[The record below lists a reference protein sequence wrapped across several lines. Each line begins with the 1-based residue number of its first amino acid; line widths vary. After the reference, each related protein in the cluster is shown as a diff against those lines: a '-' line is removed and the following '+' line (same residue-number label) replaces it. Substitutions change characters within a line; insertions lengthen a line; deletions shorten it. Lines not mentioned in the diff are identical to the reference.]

1 MAMAALVLSSCADF
15 LHINPEGTT
24 SSTGLDYTKAE
35 NIFKPVSAAYASM
48 RTYGS
53 HDMPY
58 IAAFEI
64 TSDNADKGSTPE
76 DGPETLA
83 LDNFSVNSTNSIVN
97 SLWVGYYDIVSAAN
111 NAMFQMDKF
120 YS

>member
-1 MAMAALVLSSCADF
+1 MKKFIIFIASVLVLSACSDF
-15 LHINPEGTT
+15 LNIRPEGTT
-24 SSTGLDYTKAE
+24 TSTGIDYTKAE

-76 DGPETLA
+76 DGPDVLKM
-83 LDNFSVNSTNSIVN
+83 DNFT
-97 SLWVGYYDIVSAAN
+97 YDAN
-111 NAMFQMDKF
+111 HSMIDGL
-120 YS
+120 